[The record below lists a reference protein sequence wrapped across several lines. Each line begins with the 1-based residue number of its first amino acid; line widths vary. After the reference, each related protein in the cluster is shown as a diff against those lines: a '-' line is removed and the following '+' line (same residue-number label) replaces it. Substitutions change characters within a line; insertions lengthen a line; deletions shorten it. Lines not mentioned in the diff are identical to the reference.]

1 MVNHVLI
8 LFMHSLK
15 KRKIIIMKNY
25 VYAYR
30 QKTTFVAHQIF
41 GGWKQTDE
49 DQERIGK
56 KMKPL
61 ARNHFR
67 ERRNREKM
75 PARPFWF
82 ALSLSRSLAGDRERN
97 QWWHCGYKYMTILY
111 SLSFSLYISIYLP
124 SRFLRPANTDTSLS
138 FSLYLY

>member
-1 MVNHVLI
+1 
-8 LFMHSLK
+8 
-15 KRKIIIMKNY
+15 MKNY

-67 ERRNREKM
+67 ETGRKCQ
-75 PARPFWF
+75 PDHFDL
-82 ALSLSRSLAGDRERN
+82 LSLSLSLAGWRQREKPVMAL
-97 QWWHCGYKYMTILY
+97 WL
-111 SLSFSLYISIYLP
+111 
-124 SRFLRPANTDTSLS
+124 
-138 FSLYLY
+138 